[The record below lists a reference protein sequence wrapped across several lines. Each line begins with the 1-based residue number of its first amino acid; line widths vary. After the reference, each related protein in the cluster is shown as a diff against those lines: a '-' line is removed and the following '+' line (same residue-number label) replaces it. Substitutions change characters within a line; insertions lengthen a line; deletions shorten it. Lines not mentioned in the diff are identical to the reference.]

1 MIYTVTLNPAIDVS
15 LHVKDGLMP
24 GSINRSYGMRTD
36 PGGKGINVSKTL
48 KALGKESVVCIG
60 ICGEDG
66 DRLIKSLKADFE
78 VLSIAYPSGNIRT
91 NIKITGENGVTTDIN
106 AEGPL
111 YDRNSVEKMK
121 SVILERLVPGDIIVI
136 SGRPPLGSPS
146 DIYADLASDFSKVSG
161 VRVILDCSGKY
172 LQKGLDSSP
181 YAVKPNCDEL
191 GLENDLDLAMN
202 EANDIVSRGTSL
214 CLISMGKEGAVF
226 ADKEGNRFYSKAVD
240 VKVSCTTGCGDSM
253 TAGIAYAADNG
264 MSSDETF
271 RLCMALAA
279 ASAEMEGTAPPEKE
293 RVQELF
299 DSVSFDVQ

>member
-48 KALGKESVVCIG
+48 KSMGKDSVVCVG
-60 ICGEDG
+60 ICGQDG
-66 DRLIKSLKADFE
+66 KRLINSLEKDFS
-78 VLSIAYPSGNIRT
+78 VLSVDYPSGNTRT

-111 YDRNSVEKMK
+111 YDRDSIERMK
-121 SVILERLVPGDIIVI
+121 SLISERLKSGDIVVI

-146 DIYADLASDFSKVSG
+146 DIYAGLISGFNELPG

-172 LQKGLDSSP
+172 LQQGLGASP

-191 GLENDLDLAMN
+191 GLENDSDLAMN
-202 EANDIVSRGTSL
+202 EALDIVSNGVSL
-214 CLISMGKEGAVF
+214 CLISMGKDGAVF
-226 ADKEGNRFYSKAVD
+226 ADGTGNRFSSKAVD
-240 VKVSCTTGCGDSM
+240 VKVCCTTGCGDSM
-253 TAGIAYAADNG
+253 TAGLAYASDNG

-279 ASAEMEGTAPPEKE
+279 ASAEKEGTAPPEKE
-293 RVQELF
+293 RVLELL
-299 DSVSFDVQ
+299 DSINSCSQ